1 MAGNP
6 VKVAAGLVF
15 KNDELLISKRPES
28 VHLGGLWEFPGGK
41 LEIGET
47 YEDCVIREIYEE
59 LGIEV
64 KVDYIFEEVL
74 HQYGDITVFIK
85 FFICKLLR
93 GEPKKI
99 QCSDFVWV
107 KRNDLGI
114 YDFPSADI
122 KIINRLRNDN
132 ALWDN

>member
-6 VKVAAGLVF
+6 VRVAAGLVF

-74 HQYGDITVFIK
+74 HQYGDITIFIK
-85 FFICKLLR
+85 GWFISVRESGYLYMT
-93 GEPKKI
+93 
-99 QCSDFVWV
+99 
-107 KRNDLGI
+107 NT
-114 YDFPSADI
+114 I
-122 KIINRLRNDN
+122 KMFYE
-132 ALWDN
+132 

>member
-15 KNDELLISKRPES
+15 KNDELLISKRPEC

-74 HQYGDITVFIK
+74 HQYSEITVFIK
-85 FFICKLLR
+85 FFICNLQR
-93 GEPKKI
+93 GVPKKI
-99 QCSDFVWV
+99 QCSDFMWV
-107 KRNDLGI
+107 KRNDLGL

-122 KIINRLRNDN
+122 KIISRLRNDN
-132 ALWDN
+132 ALWG

>member
-1 MAGNP
+1 MVGSP

-15 KNDELLISKRPES
+15 KDDELLISKRPES

-41 LEIGET
+41 VEIGET

-64 KVDYIFEEVL
+64 KVDYIFEEIL
-74 HQYGDITVFIK
+74 HQYGEITVFIK
-85 FFICKLLR
+85 FFICNFRR

-107 KRNDLGI
+107 KRNDLGL

-132 ALWDN
+132 ALWGN

>member
-1 MAGNP
+1 MAGNT

-74 HQYGDITVFIK
+74 HQYGEITVFIK
-85 FFICKLLR
+85 FFICNLQR

-132 ALWDN
+132 ALWG

>member
-1 MAGNP
+1 MAGNT

-74 HQYGDITVFIK
+74 HQYGEITVFIK
-85 FFICKLLR
+85 FFICNLQR

-107 KRNDLGI
+107 KRNDLGL

-132 ALWDN
+132 SLWG

>member
-1 MAGNP
+1 MAGNT

-74 HQYGDITVFIK
+74 HQYGEITVFIK
-85 FFICKLLR
+85 FFICNLQR

-132 ALWDN
+132 ALWGN